1 MTVLVYN
8 TFEEIPPEA
17 EDEDNEDTSRVQ
29 PMAMQQ
35 QNQQAQDNHNFNGNL
50 VVIVL
55 GLVCIVGLLLPL
67 EGTEGTW
74 IPTYLHLTVN
84 QKLLVAYTLG
94 LVTFALFK

>member
-1 MTVLVYN
+1 VTVLVYN

-35 QNQQAQDNHNFNGNL
+35 QNQNDNHNFNGNL
-50 VVIVL
+50 VEIVL